1 MLLEIKEETHVSQ
14 DHIQV
19 CYLKH
24 NLSADT
30 IPSGFFMFYPTAIT
44 RFFLFLFFLIHMI
57 TESQDQVILICEV
70 VTLKEFHLC
79 STEKI
84 YARLMIFFFF
94 LILTFGQILG
104 KHLLICVKRM
114 KNWSHIAKVLQIIF
128 T

>member
-1 MLLEIKEETHVSQ
+1 
-14 DHIQV
+14 
-19 CYLKH
+19 
-24 NLSADT
+24 
-30 IPSGFFMFYPTAIT
+30 
-44 RFFLFLFFLIHMI
+44 MI

-84 YARLMIFFFF
+84 YALSNDFFF